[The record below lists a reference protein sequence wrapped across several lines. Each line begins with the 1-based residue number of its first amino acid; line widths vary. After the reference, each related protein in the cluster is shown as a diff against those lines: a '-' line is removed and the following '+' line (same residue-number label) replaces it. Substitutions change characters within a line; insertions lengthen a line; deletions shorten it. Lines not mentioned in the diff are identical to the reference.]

1 MTFDSTGL
9 SVGDYTGML
18 GIVSND
24 PDTPTSTLP
33 VTLTVF
39 TNADLSL
46 TMLDDPDPVNVGN
59 TLTYNLVVQNLG
71 PHQATNVVLVD
82 TLPDGVSFVAANHA
96 GCDENVGIVTCDL
109 GNLASG
115 DSVNIAIT
123 VIAPD
128 SGGTITNTA
137 EVSSDI
143 EDPAL
148 ANNTA
153 SEATTVVMYQS
164 FLPLTSK

>member
-1 MTFDSTGL
+1 
-9 SVGDYTGML
+9 
-18 GIVSND
+18 
-24 PDTPTSTLP
+24 

-46 TMLDDPDPVNVGN
+46 TKLDDPDPVYVGN
-59 TLTYNLVVQNLG
+59 TLLYNLTVQNIG

-82 TLPDGVSFVAANHA
+82 TLADEVSFISANHA
-96 GCDENVGIVTCDL
+96 GCDENVGIVTCNL

-115 DSVNIAIT
+115 GSIDVAIT
-123 VIAPD
+123 VIAPNTV
-128 SGGTITNTA
+128 GTITNTA

-153 SEATTVVMYQS
+153 SEATWSCTN
-164 FLPLTSK
+164 LTCR